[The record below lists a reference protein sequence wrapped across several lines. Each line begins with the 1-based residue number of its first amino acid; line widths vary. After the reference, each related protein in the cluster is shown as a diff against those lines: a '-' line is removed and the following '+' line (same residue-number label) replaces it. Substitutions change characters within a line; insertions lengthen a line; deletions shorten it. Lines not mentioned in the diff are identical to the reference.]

1 MSVRSSVAVAGVF
14 AGRHGLTGS
23 WTHELTSNVPR
34 AGVLAKGPRGTV
46 IVTVPTAREYDDF
59 MLCAPVHN
67 VKVPPS
73 VLYTTG
79 S

>member
-1 MSVRSSVAVAGVF
+1 MG
-14 AGRHGLTGS
+14 
-23 WTHELTSNVPR
+23 NVPR
-34 AGVLAKGPRGTV
+34 AGALAKGPRGADPG
-46 IVTVPTAREYDDF
+46 TVPTAREYDDF
-59 MLCAPVHN
+59 TLRAPVHN